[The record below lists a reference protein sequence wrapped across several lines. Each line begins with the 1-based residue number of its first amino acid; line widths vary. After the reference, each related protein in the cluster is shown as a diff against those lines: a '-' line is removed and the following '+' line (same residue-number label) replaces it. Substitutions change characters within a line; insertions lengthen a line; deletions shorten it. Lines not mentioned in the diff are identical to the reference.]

1 MNVQVFVE
9 PVARH
14 PELVASMN
22 AWMAEH
28 PRIQIE
34 KEAVQIFH
42 NHITNADD
50 VLVMLF
56 YTEQPAQERKVK
68 KALSKGD

>member
-14 PELVASMN
+14 QELAAAMN
-22 AWMAEH
+22 AWLAEH

-34 KEAVQIFH
+34 EEAVQIFH
-42 NHITNADD
+42 SHSTNADD

-56 YTEQPAQERKVK
+56 YTEKLEKEKKPRKPE
-68 KALSKGD
+68 SKGN

>member
-14 PELVASMN
+14 QELAAAMN
-22 AWMAEH
+22 AWLAEH

-34 KEAVQIFH
+34 EEAVQIFH
-42 NHITNADD
+42 NHLTNADD

-56 YTEQPAQERKVK
+56 YTDKEARKAK
-68 KALSKGD
+68 S

>member
-14 PELVASMN
+14 QELAAAMN
-22 AWMAEH
+22 AWLAEH

-34 KEAVQIFH
+34 EEAVQIFH
-42 NHITNADD
+42 NHLTNADD
-50 VLVMLF
+50 ALVMLF
-56 YTEQPAQERKVK
+56 YTDKVTRKAK
-68 KALSKGD
+68 S